1 MKKTFFVL
9 LFIGLGLLV
18 FANDLMLN
26 ISRTI
31 GSTYQE
37 VQQNLGKPLK
47 ESMITMPDGQT
58 KRFLFYSG
66 IQVHIGLLNGK
77 EYLAK
82 VIIFDPS
89 IQLIEGVAVGVS
101 LQEKI
106 GSIGNDFRN
115 SSGSHEFVFER
126 YGLRNPYKLTL
137 FKDVSGMI
145 VRIEI
150 ENAMYWYG

>member
-1 MKKTFFVL
+1 MKKTFFVS
-9 LFIGLGLLV
+9 LFIGLGLFV

-47 ESMITMPDGQT
+47 ESMMTMPDGQT

-66 IQVHIGLLNGK
+66 IQVHI
-77 EYLAK
+77 
-82 VIIFDPS
+82 
-89 IQLIEGVAVGVS
+89 
-101 LQEKI
+101 
-106 GSIGNDFRN
+106 
-115 SSGSHEFVFER
+115 
-126 YGLRNPYKLTL
+126 GLRNPYKLTL

>member
-1 MKKTFFVL
+1 M
-9 LFIGLGLLV
+9 
-18 FANDLMLN
+18 
-26 ISRTI
+26 
-31 GSTYQE
+31 
-37 VQQNLGKPLK
+37 K
-47 ESMITMPDGQT
+47 ESMMTMPDGQT

-82 VIIFDPS
+82 VIIFDPL

-101 LQEKI
+101 LQENI
-106 GSIGNDFRN
+106 GSIGNDFRS

-137 FKDVSGMI
+137 FTDVSGMI

-150 ENAMYWYG
+150 ENAIYWYG